1 MKIKQL
7 RLMHGLSQ
15 KEFAQQFNLAQNT
28 LSQYENEIRKPDI
41 DLIKA
46 IAKVYKV
53 PIDYLLDIDQICDDR
68 IGDALK
74 SERLQQGL
82 DLSELASITK
92 IPQKDLE
99 DYENGIEPI
108 NLYLL
113 KKICEA
119 YDKTLYEFYV
129 DNEMYDE
136 YIPEIFNGDVDMY
149 ERFKKARDEDAMRE
163 TAIPPGAHRPQFKKV
178 PMLGYAAAGQPLEDL
193 NQDTPYYDIENKYDV
208 DFCIT
213 VRGDSMIDAN
223 INDGDIVFIKSMP
236 EVPNGKIACV
246 EIDNE
251 KVCLKRFYKAGK
263 TVSLASANSK
273 YAPMFFTEDTCE
285 SIKVLGLAVL
295 RQSEIQ

>member
-1 MKIKQL
+1 MDVDVKDILKNRRLELQL
-7 RLMHGLSQ
+7 
-15 KEFAQQFNLAQNT
+15 T
-28 LSQYENEIRKPDI
+28 LEDVAKRVGVSPATISRWESGDI
-41 DLIKA
+41 A
-46 IAKVYKV
+46 NMRR
-53 PIDYLLDIDQICDDR
+53 DR
-68 IGDALK
+68 IAALA
-74 SERLQQGL
+74 EALQISPAVIMGW
-82 DLSELASITK
+82 
-92 IPQKDLE
+92 
-99 DYENGIEPI
+99 
-108 NLYLL
+108 
-113 KKICEA
+113 EA
-119 YDKTLYEFYV
+119 DT
-129 DNEMYDE
+129 
-136 YIPEIFNGDVDMY
+136 P
-149 ERFKKARDEDAMRE
+149 
-163 TAIPPGAHRPQFKKV
+163 IPPGAHRPQFKKV
-178 PMLGYAAAGQPLEDL
+178 PMLGYAAAGRPLEDL
-193 NQDTPYYDIENKYDV
+193 NQDTPYYDVENKYDV

>member
-1 MKIKQL
+1 MTLGDRIRSRREEL
-7 RLMHGLSQ
+7 RMSQ
-15 KEFAQQFNLAQNT
+15 EELAT
-28 LSQYENEIRKPDI
+28 RLGYKSRST
-41 DLIKA
+41 
-46 IAKVYKV
+46 IAKIESGENDLTQSKIVAFAEALSTTARW
-53 PIDYLLDIDQICDDR
+53 LLDYDDS
-68 IGDALK
+68 D
-74 SERLQQGL
+74 
-82 DLSELASITK
+82 T
-92 IPQKDLE
+92 
-99 DYENGIEPI
+99 
-108 NLYLL
+108 
-113 KKICEA
+113 
-119 YDKTLYEFYV
+119 TL
-129 DNEMYDE
+129 
-136 YIPEIFNGDVDMY
+136 
-149 ERFKKARDEDAMRE
+149 
-163 TAIPPGAHRPQFKKV
+163 PPGAHRPQFKKV

-251 KVCLKRFYKAGK
+251 KVCLKRFYKSGK

>member
-1 MKIKQL
+1 MDIKDILKDRRLELQL
-7 RLMHGLSQ
+7 
-15 KEFAQQFNLAQNT
+15 T
-28 LSQYENEIRKPDI
+28 LEDVAKRVGVSPATISRWESGDI
-41 DLIKA
+41 A
-46 IAKVYKV
+46 NMRR
-53 PIDYLLDIDQICDDR
+53 DR
-68 IGDALK
+68 IAALA
-74 SERLQQGL
+74 EALQISPAVIMGW
-82 DLSELASITK
+82 
-92 IPQKDLE
+92 
-99 DYENGIEPI
+99 
-108 NLYLL
+108 
-113 KKICEA
+113 
-119 YDKTLYEFYV
+119 
-129 DNEMYDE
+129 
-136 YIPEIFNGDVDMY
+136 DVD
-149 ERFKKARDEDAMRE
+149 
-163 TAIPPGAHRPQFKKV
+163 TTLPPGAHRPQFKKV
-178 PMLGYAAAGQPLEDL
+178 PMLGYAAAGQPLEDM

-251 KVCLKRFYKAGK
+251 KVCLKRFYKSGK

>member
-1 MKIKQL
+1 MTLGDRIRL
-7 RLMHGLSQ
+7 RREELRMSQ
-15 KEFAQQFNLAQNT
+15 EELAT
-28 LSQYENEIRKPDI
+28 RLGYKSRST
-41 DLIKA
+41 
-46 IAKVYKV
+46 IAKIESGENDLTQSKIVAFAEALSTTARW
-53 PIDYLLDIDQICDDR
+53 LLDYDDS
-68 IGDALK
+68 D
-74 SERLQQGL
+74 
-82 DLSELASITK
+82 T
-92 IPQKDLE
+92 
-99 DYENGIEPI
+99 
-108 NLYLL
+108 
-113 KKICEA
+113 
-119 YDKTLYEFYV
+119 TL
-129 DNEMYDE
+129 
-136 YIPEIFNGDVDMY
+136 
-149 ERFKKARDEDAMRE
+149 
-163 TAIPPGAHRPQFKKV
+163 PPGAHRPQFKKV

-273 YAPMFFTEDTCE
+273 YAPMFFTEDNCE
-285 SIKVLGLAVL
+285 NIKVLGLAVL